1 MLGDDTLSFNK
12 VASEQSRLAFTFADI
27 FEVDGK
33 FYLIAVCCLSLE
45 IIIFLS

>member
-12 VASEQSRLAFTFADI
+12 VASEQSRVAVTFTDI

-33 FYLIAVCCLSLE
+33 FCLIAVSCLV
-45 IIIFLS
+45 FK